1 MATRAELRRAIGY
14 ELKDIS
20 PLTVTANGAMST
32 TLVYATGDI
41 STAVDSAKGRQIIF
55 LTGTAGNIGQIRRI
69 TDTSQSTGTI
79 TLDRALPA
87 IPAAGDTAE
96 LYNFRGKQWTID
108 QYHHYIN
115 RAIAD
120 AFPAHKGTQVEEVI
134 GTAFDADSPSVAIPA
149 TINYLSAVEFL
160 PDGATLYQTVPMAED
175 RLFRG
180 WSVDLPNGAIVVRG
194 GDVLSMLDGATIKMI
209 GWQRAQPLS
218 ADADTTTVPTKW
230 IVDKCKEW
238 MLTADIEREPNNYNR
253 GMVSREDQTRTKI
266 ALRSRGLAAR
276 AKYIRD

>member
-69 TDTSQSTGTI
+69 IDTNQSTGTI

-134 GTAFDADSPSVAIPA
+134 GTAFDADSPSVAIPS

-194 GDVLSMLDGATIKMI
+194 GDVLSMMDGATIKMI

-218 ADADTTTVPTKW
+218 ADSSTTTVPTKW

>member
-14 ELKDIS
+14 ELNDIL
-20 PLTVTANGAMST
+20 PITVTANGAMTT
-32 TLVYATGDI
+32 TLVYATGDV

-55 LTGTAGNIGQIRRI
+55 LTGTAGNIGQIRRVL
-69 TDTSQSTGTI
+69 DTSQASGTI

-96 LYNFRGKQWTID
+96 MYNFRGKQWTID

-120 AFPAHKGTQVEEVI
+120 AFPAHKGTMVEEVI
-134 GTAFDADSPSVAIPA
+134 GTVFDADSPSVAVPA
-149 TINYLSAVEFL
+149 TINYLSAVEYL

-175 RLFRG
+175 RLMQG
-180 WSVDLPNGAIVVRG
+180 WSVDGPNASIVIRG
-194 GDVLSMLDGATIKMI
+194 RDLLSMLDGATIKMI
-209 GWQRAQPLS
+209 GWTRAGALS
-218 ADADTTTVPTKW
+218 TDSDSTTVPEKW

-238 MLTADIEREPNNYNR
+238 MLTASIEREPNNYNR